1 MKSFQFNLIRECAL
15 FLVLLFCFSFSS
27 AFAQQ
32 QTSFNINDYKE
43 FLQANEG
50 IGYQQLL
57 SMHPMGEYQQRAPLT
72 FANTLYA
79 DSIQYYYNLSEDE
92 MKLLEEHSF
101 MVTDRVRYDSFGNA
115 FYMIFKRDLPV
126 YLSSDAV
133 LHALHMSYSSILK
146 HLESNAIRPELAGM
160 LKSMHAYQ
168 ATLEQTYG
176 DMAGMKKSLKDVDLY
191 LTVALKLLNEDVELY
206 YSDNQEKLTDVL
218 EAIESEDMKS
228 MYLFTD
234 VVKRKVDFS
243 QFTPRGHYTDS
254 KVLTSYFQAMMWL
267 GRVGFYLTTPNS
279 RAYNMLSEAQKQQI
293 GRRQSTDA
301 LLIHE
306 ALQQDNNRQVWEEI
320 EQALQFFVGKSD
332 NVNPVQMGELKEAV
346 NIEDAA
352 STTDSLTYLAFR
364 DTLANKPYAG
374 QRILSQLLMNDPAD
388 PDKIQ
393 PPSTFRLFG
402 QRFIIDSF
410 ITGQV
415 VYDRINSK
423 RMLPEAAD
431 VFFALGNNYAA
442 PLIEEDLK
450 THEYSDKLAAMRY
463 LVDSYESDFWYSSFF
478 NSWLQAIRT
487 LNPVED
493 PSGRPEF
500 TQTQAWVDKT
510 LTTQMASWAELRHDN
525 LLYAKQSYTGGI
537 ICSYPYS
544 YVEPNPDFFEAVSRL
559 AVNARTEM
567 AELEL
572 LDEGYLQNLISY
584 FEDVEEISN
593 QLATIAQKEIDLL
606 PLNES
611 EQEFLKSMLF
621 EVHMCGRQ
629 LDGWYVDLYYKG
641 ETDALEKDMV
651 VADIHTSPTDQAGN
665 MVGWVKH
672 IGTGPLN
679 LAIISAEHPSGQ
691 KISFVGPVMSYFEH
705 VSTNFERLT
714 DEEWQTA
721 YNAEA
726 SMRPDYTKSYLYNSP
741 NHYNDSLFTDIENVD
756 EAPPTTVPSE
766 LELQQNYPNPFNAGT
781 VVPFKI
787 PKKFSGKRVTLKII
801 DIEGRVVATIVD
813 ESLPAGNYTARW
825 NPALAS
831 GAYIYKL
838 RVGDRVATGKMMLIK

>member
-1 MKSFQFNLIRECAL
+1 MKPIKFNYIKEAAL
-15 FLVLLFCFSFSS
+15 VFTLSCGLAFSS

-32 QTSFNINDYKE
+32 TGSFNINDYKE

-50 IGYQQLL
+50 MSYQQLQ
-57 SMHPMGEYQQRAPLT
+57 SMHPMGAYQQKAPVT

-79 DSIQYYYNLSEDE
+79 DSIQHYYNLSEDE

-168 ATLEQTYG
+168 ATLEQNYG
-176 DMAGMKKSLKDVDLY
+176 DRADMEPSLKDVDLY

-206 YSDNQEKLTDVL
+206 YPGNQEKLTEVL

-228 MYLFTD
+228 IYLFTD
-234 VVKRKVDFS
+234 VIRRNIDFS

-254 KVLTSYFQAMMWL
+254 EQLTSYFKTMMWL

-279 RAYNMLSEAQKQQI
+279 RAYNMLSEVQKQQI
-293 GRRQSTDA
+293 SRRQSTGA

-306 ALQQDNNRQVWEEI
+306 ALQQENNRQVWEEI
-320 EQALQFFVGKSD
+320 EQALQFFVGESD
-332 NVNPVQMGELKEAV
+332 NVNPVQMGELKQAV
-346 NIEDAA
+346 NIEDASA
-352 STTDSLTYLAFR
+352 TTDSLTYLAFR

-374 QRILSQLLMNDPAD
+374 QRILSQLLMHDPAD
-388 PDKIQ
+388 PDMIQ

-431 VFFALGNNYAA
+431 VFFALGNNHAA
-442 PLIEEDLK
+442 PLIEDDLNN
-450 THEYSDKLAAMRY
+450 HEYSDRLAALRY
-463 LVDSYESDFWYSSFF
+463 LVDSYESEFWYSSFF

-525 LLYAKQSYTGGI
+525 LLYGKQSYTGGVV
-537 ICSYPYS
+537 CSYPYS
-544 YVEPNPDFFEAVSRL
+544 YVEPNPDFFEAISRL
-559 AVNARTEM
+559 ASNARSGI
-567 AELEL
+567 AN
-572 LDEGYLQNLISY
+572 LDLMDDNYLQSLANY

-593 QLATIAQKEIDLL
+593 QLATIAQKQLDRQ
-606 PLNES
+606 PLSQS

-621 EVHMCGRQ
+621 EVHVCGRQ

-651 VADIHTSPTDQAGN
+651 VADIHTSPTDQTGN

-691 KISFVGPVMSYFEH
+691 KISFVGPVMSYYEH
-705 VSTNFERLT
+705 VSTNFNRLT

-721 YNAEA
+721 YSAEP
-726 SMRPDYTKSYLYNSP
+726 SMRPAFTESYLYDSP
-741 NHYNDSLFTDIENVD
+741 THYNDSLFTDIDKVD
-756 EAPPTTVPSE
+756 QVPPTTVPSE
-766 LELQQNYPNPFNAGT
+766 LELKQNYPNPFNAGT
-781 VVPFKI
+781 VIPFKI
-787 PKKFSGKRVTLKII
+787 PQAYSGMKVTLTILNLQ
-801 DIEGRVVATIVD
+801 GREIATIVD
-813 ESLPAGNYTARW
+813 ETLPAGNYTARW
-825 NPALAS
+825 NSEMAS
-831 GAYIYKL
+831 GTYIYKL
-838 RVGDRVATGKMMLIK
+838 RVGQRVKTGKMVLIK